1 MLLQLERFLYAM
13 SAFMTMSKAERDLEE
28 DLVTKLRDLKYEY
41 RPDIRDRATL
51 EENFR
56 QKFEHLNRVTLTD
69 GEFQRLLDEIV
80 SPDVF
85 TAARILRERSN
96 FTRDDGTP
104 LNYTLVNIRD
114 WCKNTFEVVNQL
126 RINTDNSHHR
136 YDVILLINGVPVV
149 QIELKTLG
157 ISPRRAMEQI
167 VEYKNDQ
174 GNGYTKTILC
184 FLQLF
189 IVSNRDRTFY
199 FSNNNARH
207 FSFNAEERFLPVYEF
222 ADVDNKK
229 VVHLDSFAETFLAK
243 CTLGQTISRYMVLVA
258 SEQKLLMMRP
268 YQVYAVKAIV
278 DSIAQ
283 DFGNGYIWHTTGS
296 GKTLTSFKASTLLK
310 DNPDIEKCLF
320 VVDRKDL
327 DRQTRDEFNKF
338 QEGCVEENTNTASL
352 VRRLLSDDYSDKVI
366 VCTIQ
371 KLGLALDENSKR
383 NRQQRKGGKKS
394 FKEQLEPLRDKRIAF
409 IFDECHRSQFGENH
423 RAIKEFFPH
432 AQLFGFTGTPI
443 FDQNAAQQKIEGTQA
458 SMKTTEDLFQQ
469 RLHTYTITH
478 AIEDGNVLRF
488 HVDYFRPQGKT
499 LPKPG
504 EPLAKRAV
512 LEAILAKH
520 DQATGQRRF
529 NALLATSSI
538 NDAIEYYDLF
548 KAMQA
553 EKLAADPG
561 FRPLNIACVFSPPA
575 QLAESPEAIK
585 DIEQLS
591 EDLQQEREDN
601 KVEPEKKKEAL
612 KAILADYNAHYGTN
626 HKIGEFDLYY
636 QDVQKRIKDQ
646 QWPDAD
652 LKKAYPNQPHHK
664 VDITIVVD
672 MLLTGFDSKFL
683 NTLYVDKNLKH
694 HGLIQAFSRT
704 NRVLNATKPYG
715 NILDFRQQQAAVD
728 AAIALFSGEAAAEK
742 AREIWLVD
750 KAPVVIQKLET
761 AVHRLDA
768 FMKSQ
773 GLDCAP
779 EAVPN
784 LKGDAARAAFIEH
797 FKEVQRLKTQLDQ
810 YTDLTDENRGDIEQV
825 LPRDNL
831 LGFRGAYLETAQR
844 LRAQQGNGQ
853 DQGDGTPSQ
862 EADQLDFE
870 FVLFASAVIDYDY
883 IMGLIARYSD
893 ATPGKQKMSREE
905 LIGLIQSDAKFMD
918 EREDIAAYINTLKA
932 GEGLSEKAI
941 RDGYSRFKAEKNAA
955 ELADIAGK
963 HGLTTEALQG
973 FVDTILQRM
982 IFDGERLTD
991 LMEPLGLNWKM
1002 RRVKELDLM
1011 ADLMPLLLKRAG
1023 GREISGLSAYE
1034 Q

>member
-1 MLLQLERFLYAM
+1 MA
-13 SAFMTMSKAERDLEE
+13 TITPERDLEE
-28 DLVTKLRDLKYEY
+28 ALVSKLKDLKYEY

-51 EENFR
+51 ERNFR
-56 QKFEHLNRVTLTD
+56 EKFESLNRVTLTD
-69 GEFQRLLDEIV
+69 GEFQRLTDEIV
-80 SPDVF
+80 TPDVF
-85 TAARILRERSN
+85 TAARTLRERNS

-104 LNYTLVNIRD
+104 LNYTLVNIKG
-114 WCKNTFEVVNQL
+114 WCKNSFEVVNQL

-167 VEYKNDQ
+167 VEYKNDP

-199 FSNNNARH
+199 FANNNARH
-207 FSFNAEERFLPVYEF
+207 FAFNAEERFLPVYEF

-229 VVHLDSFAETFLAK
+229 IVHLDSFAETFLVK
-243 CTLGQTISRYMVLVA
+243 CTLGHTISRYMVLVA

-268 YQVYAVKAIV
+268 YQIYAVKAIV

-283 DFGNGYIWHTTGS
+283 DCGNGYVWHTTGS

-327 DRQTRDEFNKF
+327 DRQTREEFNKF

-352 VRRLLSDDYSDKVI
+352 VRRLVSDDYADKVI

-371 KLGLALDENSKR
+371 KLGLALDESSKR
-383 NRQQRKGGKKS
+383 NKQQKKNGKKS
-394 FKEQLEPLRDKRIAF
+394 FKEQLEPLREKRIAF

-423 RAIKEFFPH
+423 KAIKEFFPR

-443 FDQNAAQQKIEGTQA
+443 FDQNAAQQKIEDTQA

-488 HVDYFRPQGKT
+488 HVDYFKPQGKS

-504 EPLAKRAV
+504 EPLAKRAII
-512 LEAILAKH
+512 EAILTKH
-520 DQATGQRRF
+520 DAATGQRRF

-538 NDAIEYYDLF
+538 NDAIEYHALF
-548 KAMQA
+548 KAMQT
-553 EKLAADPG
+553 ERKAADPN

-575 QLAESPEAIK
+575 EGDPDVKQI
-585 DIEQLS
+585 Q
-591 EDLQQEREDN
+591 EDLPQEKEDN
-601 KVEPEKKKEAL
+601 AVEPEKKKEAL

-652 LKKAYPNQPHHK
+652 LRKAYPNQNHHK
-664 VDITIVVD
+664 IDITIVVD

-715 NILDFRQQQAAVD
+715 NILDFRQQQGAVD

-761 AVHRLDA
+761 AVQKLDA

-810 YTDLTDENRGDIEQV
+810 YTDLTDENRNTIEQV
-825 LPRDNL
+825 LPRENL

-844 LRAQQGNGQ
+844 LRAQQGKSQ
-853 DQGDGTPSQ
+853 DQGDGNAAQ

-883 IMGLIARYSD
+883 IMGLIARYSES
-893 ATPGKQKMSREE
+893 APGKQNMSREE

-941 RDGYSRFKAEKNAA
+941 REGYSRFKAEKNAA
-955 ELADIAGK
+955 ELAGIAGK
-963 HGLTTEALQG
+963 HGLSAEALHG
-973 FVDTILQRM
+973 FVDGILQRM
-982 IFDGERLTD
+982 IFDGEALTD
-991 LMEPLGLNWKM
+991 LMEPLGLNWKA

-1011 ADLMPLLLKRAG
+1011 ADLIPLLLKRAS